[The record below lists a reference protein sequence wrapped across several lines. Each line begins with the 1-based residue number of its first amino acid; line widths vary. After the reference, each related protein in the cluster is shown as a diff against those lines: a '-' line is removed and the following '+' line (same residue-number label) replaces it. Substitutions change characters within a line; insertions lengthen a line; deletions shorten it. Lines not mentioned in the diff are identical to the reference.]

1 MTANRVSNGS
11 PRRFAALTCAGVAV
25 IALAGCSQVAGLAG
39 STPNKVFTVQTA
51 SIDVLVK
58 SGVAVKVTP
67 VCQAP
72 SATAVTCAKGQT
84 EQGQEISVE
93 VLPGPTVS
101 PSGDAITTIRVSV
114 GGKSI
119 YEGTAEEVIVE
130 AGSVK

>member
-1 MTANRVSNGS
+1 MTANRIRNRTWQS
-11 PRRFAALTCAGVAV
+11 AALTCAGAV
-25 IALAGCSQVAGLAG
+25 TVVALAGCSQVTGLAG

-58 SGVAVKVTP
+58 SKVAVKITP
-67 VCQAP
+67 VCEAP
-72 SATAVTCAKGQT
+72 SATAVTCTKGQT
-84 EQGQEISVE
+84 AQGQEILVE
-93 VLPGPTVS
+93 ALPGPTVS

-119 YEGTAEEVIVE
+119 YEGAAEEVIVE